1 MIFWSKFSQKGCF
14 QSETSKSHLRVR
26 PWLLFSILNF
36 SAQVPIDTTVFYCL
50 FSFQLQRQFAENLVE
65 DGNKLLQT
73 CIQKINKSVF
83 LNSQLKVMLGQK
95 REKQLAIELE
105 TQHSAGEE
113 KALNMSFV
121 GAQKMFI
128 AKNILEF
135 ILSQLTT
142 VALTEWYNHY

>member
-14 QSETSKSHLRVR
+14 QSETSKWHLHVR

-36 SAQVPIDTTVFYCL
+36 SAEVPIDTTVFYCL

-83 LNSQLKVMLGQK
+83 LDSQLKVILGQK